1 MTAVLFS
8 CSKDDEEI
16 SVEAGIVGTW
26 TVASVDVEFDGKSFE
41 SYIDEIIAQ
50 LEAQGAELTEDEKEE
65 MRKGFEE
72 FDMGSEVENEMV
84 NTTIQFKEDNS
95 VITTSEDGSE
105 NGTWSLSGND
115 LTVTFDNMPQTFE
128 VHNMTKSQA
137 SLHSPYEIE
146 MDSDEEESM
155 EAMLP
160 MIEVIF
166 NLKK

>member
-16 SVEAGIVGTW
+16 SVEAGIIGTW

-65 MRKGFEE
+65 MKKGFEE

-95 VITTSEDGSE
+95 VITTSEDG
-105 NGTWSLSGND
+105 
-115 LTVTFDNMPQTFE
+115 
-128 VHNMTKSQA
+128 
-137 SLHSPYEIE
+137 
-146 MDSDEEESM
+146 
-155 EAMLP
+155 
-160 MIEVIF
+160 
-166 NLKK
+166 